1 MDRDAARRRWQLLL
15 CAGLIALI
23 SQVSVALYDDGFH
36 ISVAIVLFQALL
48 FLAPELPILPLTL
61 LTAAGVFLLRLGVRL
76 LLGQPLAGSW
86 TEHAPEMVFYL
97 CFGLLCALLLRRRRA
112 RPYRPL
118 CGLLLA
124 AVDAV
129 SNLAELLVRM
139 GTAALTPALLGQIV
153 LVGAVRAALAGL
165 LLLALDRYGVRLLRR
180 EDSERYR
187 RLLLMTADLRSEV
200 VWMEKGAA
208 LAEQTMNEA
217 YRLCRTLRA
226 AGTDPAFSDAA
237 LTIAKDVHEV
247 KKDYALVM
255 RGISAALEQ
264 DADRDGMPLS
274 ELLRILRRS
283 TEQFARAAGKDA
295 AVACRCAAELRTG
308 RYYELMSIFRNLMN
322 NAVEAAPAG
331 RPVHLTLTAEEAG
344 GDLRFTLED
353 DCGGIPADRLD
364 QIFLPGFSSKINP
377 ATGEISRG
385 LGLAIVRDLAEDR
398 LGGRV
403 AVRSAGGHTVFT
415 VEIPRTSLEGTS
427 DAHLSH

>member
-1 MDRDAARRRWQLLL
+1 MDHDAGRQRQRLLL

-23 SQVSVALYDDGFH
+23 SQVSVALYESGFH

-48 FLAPELPILPLTL
+48 FLTPELPILPLTL
-61 LTAAGVFLLRLGVRL
+61 LTAAGVFALRLAVRL

-86 TEHAPEMVFYL
+86 AAHAPEMVFYL
-97 CFGLLCALLLRRRRA
+97 CFGLLCFLLFRRRRA

-118 CGLLLA
+118 CGLLFA
-124 AVDAV
+124 AADAV
-129 SNLAELLVRM
+129 SNLAELFARLGR
-139 GTAALTPALLGQIV
+139 AAFTPALLGQIV
-153 LVGAVRAALAGL
+153 LVGAVRAVLAGL
-165 LLLALDRYGVRLLRR
+165 LLLALDRYGIRLLRR

-217 YRLCRTLRA
+217 YRLCRALRA
-226 AGTDPAFSDAA
+226 AGADPAFSDAA

-247 KKDYALVM
+247 KKDYALVI

-264 DADRDGMPLS
+264 DTNRSEMPLP
-274 ELLRILRRS
+274 ELLHILRRS
-283 TEQFARAAGKDA
+283 TEQFARATGKDA
-295 AVACRCAAELRTG
+295 AVVFRCGTELRAG
-308 RYYELMSIFRNLMN
+308 CCYELMSVFRNLLN

-331 RPVHLTLTAEEAG
+331 QPVHLTLSAEPDGAL
-344 GDLRFTLED
+344 LRFTLED

-385 LGLAIVRDLAEDR
+385 LGLAIVRDLVEDR
-398 LGGRV
+398 LGGRIL
-403 AVRSAGGHTVFT
+403 VRSAGGHTVFT
-415 VEIPRTSLEGTS
+415 IEIPRTSLEGTS